1 MALPRRHRISL
12 QVPRHSGADPSPY
25 PVSRSSRF
33 AALTSPAVHPPGTPC
48 SGSSAARPRSIER
61 RPIEPYVR
69 DGMVHMPVL
78 VQVGFLFNL
87 DEALDARRGVA
98 EGKGDLPKMIG
109 PDGDGGAAIVERHAG
124 RELFAAIAW
133 RRDLLHAP
141 VQGEELRAGV
151 PPGAGG
157 IMLRPIAAR
166 CWFFGWFTT
175 GRAPGVRC
183 RGGSTFPRRKRHRPP
198 RTPCRPP
205 RRLRGRPR

>member
-1 MALPRRHRISL
+1 MP
-12 QVPRHSGADPSPY
+12 
-25 PVSRSSRF
+25 
-33 AALTSPAVHPPGTPC
+33 AA
-48 SGSSAARPRSIER
+48 
-61 RPIEPYVR
+61 
-69 DGMVHMPVL
+69 
-78 VQVGFLFNL
+78 
-87 DEALDARRGVA
+87 GVA

-183 RGGSTFPRRKRHRPP
+183 RGGSTFPRRKRHRPASYTLSTAAATPGATAVTP
-198 RTPCRPP
+198 RTRPDAVSSFP
-205 RRLRGRPR
+205 PASSVAAWKTNTSSRPSNLSRPEISFPVS